1 MEKEASITVTREN
14 KSRQNANSKG
24 VIDDMY
30 LTILSLLDKYI
41 YIYHIPNKVE
51 FQFKNLCPGLYFD
64 HGYSR

>member
-1 MEKEASITVTREN
+1 VEKETSITVTREN

-41 YIYHIPNKVE
+41 YIPYTQQGRI
-51 FQFKNLCPGLYFD
+51 
-64 HGYSR
+64 SI

>member
-51 FQFKNLCPGLYFD
+51 FQFKKSMPRALL
-64 HGYSR
+64 